1 MAETRTQ
8 TKIDQDA
15 NGAGVTVLCAAVADK
30 VARLRLLVGS
40 IDAVGTLRIET
51 TDDANLNGPMDLSG
65 PMEFTEAGG
74 LVHIASGRDIN
85 IDKDLCISSTVGLG
99 LQINTSQ
106 TFNGIAIC
114 TQD

>member
-8 TKIDQDA
+8 TKIDQNA
-15 NGAGVTVLCAAVADK
+15 GAAGVTVICAAVAGK
-30 VARLRLLVGS
+30 IARLRLL
-40 IDAVGTLRIET
+40 IGTIEAAGTVRIET
-51 TDDANLNGPMDLSG
+51 TDGADLSG

-85 IDKDLCISSTVGLG
+85 IDKELCIAGAAGLG

-106 TFNGIAIC
+106 KFNGISIC